1 MNVNTYKPGDRDERP
16 WGSWLV
22 YDVLPHAVVKKIEI
36 LPGKRISLQRHQ
48 HRSERWIVVE
58 GIASVTRDN
67 EHLTVR
73 AGESVMIPRESI
85 HRLANNGSE
94 LLLVIEIQYGDYL
107 SEEDIE
113 RFTDDYGRAN

>member
-16 WGSWLV
+16 WGNWLV

-58 GIASVTRDN
+58 GVASVTRDN

-94 LLLVIEIQYGDYL
+94 FLLVIEIQYGDYL

-113 RFTDDYGRAN
+113 RFTDDYGRAD

>member
-16 WGSWLV
+16 WGNWLV

-36 LPGKRISLQRHQ
+36 LPGKRISLQRHR

-58 GIASVTRDN
+58 GVASVTRDN
-67 EHLTVR
+67 EHRTVR

-85 HRLANNGSE
+85 HRLANDAAEN
-94 LLLVIEIQYGDYL
+94 LLVIEIQYGDYL

-113 RFTDDYGRAN
+113 RFTDDYGRAD

>member
-1 MNVNTYKPGDRDERP
+1 MNVNTYKPGERDDRP

-22 YDVLPHAVVKKIEI
+22 YDVIPHAVVKKIEV

-58 GIASVTRDN
+58 GTATVTRDK
-67 EHLTVR
+67 ERLEICP
-73 AGESVMIPRESI
+73 GDSVMIPCKSI
-85 HRLANNGSE
+85 HRLANEGTE
-94 LLLVIEIQYGDYL
+94 LLVVIEIQYGDYL

-113 RFTDDYGRAN
+113 RFTDDYGRAD

>member
-1 MNVNTYKPGDRDERP
+1 MNVNTYKPGARDERP
-16 WGSWLV
+16 WGNWLV

-58 GIASVTRDN
+58 GVASVTRD
-67 EHLTVR
+67 EESLTIQ
-73 AGESVMIPRESI
+73 AGDSVMIPCKSI
-85 HRLANNGSE
+85 HRLANEGEKS
-94 LLLVIEIQYGDYL
+94 LVIIEIQYGDYL